1 MTNTIQSLEDSW
13 KEHGADYLEDTKD
26 TEDIA
31 REKHLKDWVGD
42 NSLAIWRHAAKELGV
57 DFDFAE
63 IEEALIEAEGNIKG
77 ALEVLRQEA
86 EGDYFWISVQEE
98 ALTAA
103 ERNLSLIGAINA

>member
-1 MTNTIQSLEDSW
+1 MTNTIQSLENSW
-13 KEHGADYLEDTKD
+13 KEHGADYLEDSP
-26 TEDIA
+26 EDEA

-63 IEEALIEAEGNIKG
+63 IEDALIEAEGNIKG

-86 EGDYFWISVQEE
+86 EGDYFWLSVFEE
-98 ALTAA
+98 ALTPA
-103 ERNLSLIGAINA
+103 ERNPDLVGVN